1 MHDSDDILFLS
12 LLLVPLTVLS
22 VITSSLSLTFTS
34 WRLHQKELN
43 DLKELST
50 EEAEVCKIRS
60 FMSFQGWFSTEIL
73 ISVISTVA
81 LCMMTW
87 IELFSGE
94 LLTEQV
100 GLGVVKTN
108 VHIIPLLILL
118 ISIPIN
124 AVLHSHYTAQR
135 SPFSFAHGI
144 LSSVFPARYDKRLHS
159 NKILENQKYILE
171 ETPISY
177 SITNSIIFA
186 GLSIFNIHRKQKCL
200 Y

>member
-1 MHDSDDILFLS
+1 MIQLIFTK
-12 LLLVPLTVLS
+12 LLLRILIFSIYTISVPLTVLS
-22 VITSSLSLTFTS
+22 VVVSSLGLAFTS

-43 DLKELST
+43 HLKELST
-50 EEAEVCKIRS
+50 KDTNVCSIRS
-60 FMSFQGWFSTEIL
+60 FISFQGWFSTEIL
-73 ISVISTVA
+73 ISVISSVA

-87 IELFSGE
+87 VELFSGE

-124 AVLHSHYTAQR
+124 ALLHAHYIDHR

-144 LSSVFPARYDKRLHS
+144 LSSVFPAR
-159 NKILENQKYILE
+159 
-171 ETPISY
+171 
-177 SITNSIIFA
+177 
-186 GLSIFNIHRKQKCL
+186 
-200 Y
+200 